1 MRLEGHQLSRPAAN
15 GQQLLAL
22 PALRRRVESVS
33 ARSLGSTTAGT
44 MRSPQG
50 MEQTAADLSEL
61 IDAIDRR
68 LPRVERSGEAEIARS
83 AARLR
88 DQAIRRLDALRLDIA
103 SRRSAD
109 HRLAK
114 TT

>member
-1 MRLEGHQLSRPAAN
+1 MRLEGHELSREAAN

-22 PALRRRVESVS
+22 PALRRRVEPVS
-33 ARSLGSTTAGT
+33 ARRRRITPAGA
-44 MRSPQG
+44 MRSPQAL
-50 MEQTAADLSEL
+50 EQTVTDLSEL

-68 LPRVERSGEAEIARS
+68 LPQVERSGEAEIARS

-88 DQAIRRLDALRLDIA
+88 DQAMRRLDALRRDA
-103 SRRSAD
+103 AARPSAGP
-109 HRLAK
+109 RLAK